1 MQINTVINIVILIV
15 IVSFLYSKFKPV
27 AGVKNLNSHEFGNE
41 IKKSIKKVVIDVREA
56 EEYKRGYIQGAINL
70 PLSQLEQRLNEIPKE
85 NTIFLYCQSGMR
97 SKSAA
102 KIMSKRGYLQ
112 INQLQ
117 GGISTW
123 QDKLV
128 KRSNA

>member
-1 MQINTVINIVILIV
+1 MQINTVINVAILIV
-15 IVSFLYSKFKPV
+15 VVAFLYTKFKPV
-27 AGVKNLNSHEFGNE
+27 AGVKNLNSHEFRDE
-41 IKKSIKKVVIDVREA
+41 IKRSTKKVVIDVREVD
-56 EEYKRGYIQGAINL
+56 EYKRGYIQGAVNL
-70 PLSQLEQRLNEIPKE
+70 PLSQLGQRLNEVPKD

-102 KIMSKRGYLQ
+102 KMLSKKGYLQ

-123 QDKLV
+123 RDKLI
-128 KRSNA
+128 KSRDI